1 MNLLSVL
8 LKTLMADGAISALA
22 KKTGIGSAA
31 LKKLLPLAI
40 PLLLKA
46 MTNNVSSQSGV
57 QSLLGALTQHTS
69 TKSMPEQIAE
79 ADQED
84 GSKILG
90 HILGGNAASELN
102 GLAAQTGLS
111 ANEVGSALSGI
122 APALLSGLSAATS
135 SSGAAGK
142 VDLSDG
148 LDLGDVMAMLGGG
161 QSAAPAG
168 GLLGSL
174 LGGGQSNA
182 SSGGLLGSLLGG
194 GQSNASSGGLLGSLF
209 GGSQNSA
216 PAAGGLLGSLLSGG
230 IQENDNS
237 LNGNALMSAL
247 LSAMK

>member
-46 MTNNVSSQSGV
+46 MTNNASSLSGV

-79 ADQED
+79 ADQVD

-90 HILGGNAASELN
+90 HILGGNAASEFN

-111 ANEVGSALSGI
+111 ANEVSSALSGI

-161 QSAAPAG
+161 QSAASGG

-174 LGGGQSNA
+174 LGGGQSA
-182 SSGGLLGSLLGG
+182 ASGGSLLGSLLGG
-194 GQSNASSGGLLGSLF
+194 GQS
-209 GGSQNSA
+209 SA

>member
-22 KKTGIGSAA
+22 KKTGIGGAA

-90 HILGGNAASELN
+90 HILGGSAASELN
-102 GLAAQTGLS
+102 GLAAQTGLN
-111 ANEVGSALSGI
+111 ANQVSSALSGI
-122 APALLSGLSAATS
+122 APALLSGLSAATTS
-135 SSGAAGK
+135 TGAAGK

-161 QSAAPAG
+161 QS
-168 GLLGSL
+168 S
-174 LGGGQSNA
+174 A

-194 GQSNASSGGLLGSLF
+194 GQSAAPSGGLLGSLF
-209 GGSQNSA
+209 GGGQNSA
-216 PAAGGLLGSLLSGG
+216 PAADGLLGSLLSGG

>member
-194 GQSNASSGGLLGSLF
+194 GQNNASSGGLLGSLF